1 MPSESLRG
9 CGYRKVGSL
18 YLCGT
23 GIAVP
28 CDMLPLE
35 LTPCPTC
42 GFEIPFT
49 RNLMRINKQWITN
62 KAEKHHSNI
71 PTLDPK
77 DCTCYQLYRNLK
89 CPLCFPNKNNLTH
102 YGLMWVGER
111 YYTPSS
117 FVKEAIKMG
126 VSKKI
131 PDVPKWLEMGKTW
144 ILLAH
149 KKVPFYNPED
159 LKFTPFSAT
168 KVLATKEPE
177 YKPAIFYAF
186 RPQTIEMP
194 IWKSQAT
201 EEYLK
206 ELQEKGITPIV
217 IEDNDSVHAPSK
229 SNKNKNLISDYSN

>member
-49 RNLMRINKQWITN
+49 RNLMRLNKQWVIN
-62 KAEKHHSNI
+62 KSLKHHEETEGNCKCKGI
-71 PTLDPK
+71 
-77 DCTCYQLYRNLK
+77 
-89 CPLCFPNKNNLTH
+89 CPLCFPRKNILTH

-111 YYTPSS
+111 HYTPSG
-117 FVKEAIKMG
+117 FVKEATKMG

-149 KKVPFYNPED
+149 KKVPFYKEIFNSTQNKE
-159 LKFTPFSAT
+159 T
-168 KVLATKEPE
+168 KENIYLRSEPE

-201 EEYLK
+201 KEYLE

-217 IEDNDSVHAPSK
+217 IPDGDKVHAP
-229 SNKNKNLISDYSN
+229 NKKNNQKQLEI